1 MTYKTE
7 ERSGMLIDWD
17 VPITMDDGLV
27 MRADIYRPTKKG
39 KYPVILTYGPYAKW
53 LHFEQ
58 LYKTCWDR
66 MCETFPDVPANS
78 SNKFQAWEVVDPE
91 KWVPDDYIVIRVDS
105 RGCGR
110 SPGYI
115 EHWSARETQD
125 FKDCIDWAGVQPWSN
140 GKVGING
147 ISYYAINQWQVAASQ
162 PKHLAAMCI
171 WEGAVDFYRDVSHHG
186 GILTTF
192 LGNWYDMQV
201 KSIQH
206 GLGERGYR
214 SPFTGDWVSGP
225 DTLTEEELAANRFD
239 FGKVA
244 YEHKLDD
251 EYWNGRTPAWSKI
264 KVPLLSAGNWGG
276 QGLHLRGNIEGF
288 VNAASKD
295 KWLEMHGIEHWTHFY
310 TAYGIELQK
319 RFFNHYL
326 KGEKNDWNK
335 QPKVYLQIRHPGEK
349 FVPRA
354 ESTWPLASTVWKKTY
369 LDANDLSLHDQS
381 QQPEGKVSYR
391 GLGNGVTFLTE
402 PLEHET
408 EITGPLAAKLFV
420 SSSTKDADLFLIV
433 RVFDENMKEIVFQGA
448 LDPHTPIAQG
458 WLRASHRA
466 LDVKKSKPYQPYHPH
481 NKVEPLKPGQVYE
494 LDIEIWPTCLAIPAG
509 YRIGLTVRG
518 QDYVYPGGSGGKLS
532 NMKNEFT
539 GVGPF
544 LHNDVRDRPP
554 EIFDGN
560 VTLHTGGKHASWLML
575 PIIPKATKATKVT
588 KGTSKKVSKKK

>member
-1 MTYKTE
+1 MTNKIAKNSSFKTE
-7 ERSGMLIDWD
+7 ERNGMLIDWD
-17 VPITMDDGLV
+17 VPIQMDDGLA
-27 MRADIYRPTKKG
+27 MRADIYRPKKAG
-39 KYPVILTYGPYAKW
+39 KYPVIMTYGPYAKW

-58 LYKTCWDR
+58 IYKTCWDR

-78 SNKFQAWEVVDPE
+78 SNQFQAWEVADPE
-91 KWVPDDYIVIRVDS
+91 KWVPDDYVVIRVDS

-125 FKDCIDWAGVQPWSN
+125 FKDCIDWAGVQSWSN
-140 GKVGING
+140 GKVGLNG

-162 PKHLAAMCI
+162 PKHLAAMCV

-201 KSIQH
+201 KSIQN
-206 GLGERGYR
+206 GLGQKGYR

-225 DTLTEEELAANRFD
+225 ETLSEEQLAANRYD
-239 FGKVA
+239 FGRVA

-251 EYWNGRTPAWSKI
+251 AYWSDRTPAWSKI

-288 VNAASKD
+288 VNAASKE

-310 TAYGIELQK
+310 TAYGIEIQK
-319 RFFNHYL
+319 RFFDHYL
-326 KGEKNDWNK
+326 KGKKNDWAK
-335 QPKVYLQIRHPGEK
+335 QPKVFLQIRHPGEK

-354 ESTWPLASTVWKKTY
+354 ESTWPLESTVWTKTY
-369 LDANDLSLHDQS
+369 LNAQNLSLVAENTSHQGS
-381 QQPEGKVSYR
+381 ISYR
-391 GLGNGVTFLTE
+391 GLSNGVTFLMD
-402 PLEHET
+402 PLDKDLEL
-408 EITGPLAAKLFV
+408 TGPLATKLFV
-420 SSSTKDADLFLIV
+420 SSSTKDADLFVIV
-433 RVFDENMKEIVFQGA
+433 RVFDENMKEVVFQGA

-466 LDVKKSKPYQPYHPH
+466 LDAKKSKPYQPYHTH
-481 NKVEPLKPGQVYE
+481 QKIEPLQPGKVYE
-494 LDIEIWPTCLAIPAG
+494 LDVEIWPTCIVIPTG
-509 YRIGLTVRG
+509 YRIGLSVKG
-518 QDYVYPGGSGGKLS
+518 QDYVYPGGTGGKLS

-554 EIFDGN
+554 EVFDGN
-560 VTLHTGGKHASWLML
+560 VTIHTGGQYNSWLML
-575 PIIPKATKATKVT
+575 PVIPSQSQKV
-588 KGTSKKVSKKK
+588 KKKK

>member
-1 MTYKTE
+1 MSFKTE
-7 ERSGMLIDWD
+7 KRSGMLIDWD
-17 VPITMDDGLV
+17 VPIQMDDGLIL
-27 MRADIYRPTKKG
+27 RADIYRPIKKG
-39 KYPVILTYGPYAKW
+39 KYPVIITYGPYAKW

-91 KWVPDDYIVIRVDS
+91 KWVPDDYVVIRVDS

-115 EHWSARETQD
+115 EHWSARETKD
-125 FKDCIDWAGVQPWSN
+125 FKDCIDWAGVQSWSN

-162 PKHLAAMCI
+162 PKHLAAMCV

-192 LGNWYDMQV
+192 LSNWYDMQV
-201 KSIQH
+201 KSIQN
-206 GLGERGYR
+206 GLGENGFR

-225 DTLTEEELAANRFD
+225 QTLTDEELAANRFD
-239 FGKVA
+239 FGRIA

-251 EYWNGRTPAWSKI
+251 EYWKGRTPDWSKI
-264 KVPLLSAGNWGG
+264 KVPFLSAGNWGG

-310 TAYGIELQK
+310 TDYGIALQK
-319 RFFNHYL
+319 RFFNHFL
-326 KGEKNDWNK
+326 KGERNDWNK
-335 QPKVYLQIRHPGEK
+335 QPKVYLQVRHPGEK
-349 FVPRA
+349 FEPRG
-354 ESTWPLASTVWKKTY
+354 ESAWPLKSTKWKQVY
-369 LDANDLSLHDQS
+369 LDAKDLTLNENIVSS
-381 QQPEGKVSYR
+381 SAKVSYR
-391 GLGNGVTFLTE
+391 GLGNGVTFMTSPLAEQTE
-402 PLEHET
+402 V
-408 EITGPLAAKLFV
+408 TGPLAAKLFI
-420 SSSTKDADLFLIV
+420 SSSTTDADLFLIV

-458 WLRASHRA
+458 WLRASHRE
-466 LDVKKSKPYQPYHPH
+466 LDSKKSKPYQPYHPH
-481 NKVEPLKPGQVYE
+481 TKIEPLKPGKVYE
-494 LDIEIWPTCLAIPAG
+494 LDIEIWPTCLVIPAG
-509 YRIGLTVRG
+509 YRIALTVRG
-518 QDYVYPGGSGGKLS
+518 KDYVYPGGTGGKLS

-560 VTLHTGGKHASWLML
+560 ITIHTGPENVSWLML
-575 PIIPKATKATKVT
+575 PIIPSSTKK
-588 KGTSKKVSKKK
+588 SKK